1 MRLEILTEDQCQIVR
16 IWRNQCLESLRTPY
30 PLTPEEQSRF
40 FYDVVQ
46 NRSSP
51 HRYWG
56 VCAEWLP
63 NAPAEP
69 HDGLYFCGMGGLTY
83 IQWENRI
90 AEISLILSP
99 AVRSKGLGEQAVDLL
114 LAEGFDRM
122 GLKTIFGECY
132 YCNDAHEFWLKITEG
147 FGGYITRLPNRKF
160 WAGQFWDSLYFSID
174 GDCWR
179 QVHGQSS

>member
-1 MRLEILTEDQCQIVR
+1 
-16 IWRNQCLESLRTPY
+16 
-30 PLTPEEQSRF
+30 
-40 FYDVVQ
+40 
-46 NRSSP
+46 
-51 HRYWG
+51 
-56 VCAEWLP
+56 
-63 NAPAEP
+63 
-69 HDGLYFCGMGGLTY
+69 MGGLTY